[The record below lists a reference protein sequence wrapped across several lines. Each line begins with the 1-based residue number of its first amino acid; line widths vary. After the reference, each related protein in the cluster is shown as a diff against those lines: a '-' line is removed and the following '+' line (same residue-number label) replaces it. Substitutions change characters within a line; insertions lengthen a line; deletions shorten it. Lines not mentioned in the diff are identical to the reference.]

1 VLYDTERQS
10 ARTGERRSA
19 GTVSISEPV
28 TELTDPSPAVAR
40 RAVAEAA
47 ARTNLGRR
55 ETDGLVLG
63 VSEVVANAHLHGA
76 PPVHVA
82 IRETIGAVEVR
93 VTDAGRGPDDLAV
106 GEGVVAPDA
115 TSGRGLWL
123 ARRSCAEVALLTDS
137 AGFSVRLT
145 ARERP
150 A

>member
-1 VLYDTERQS
+1 MS
-10 ARTGERRSA
+10 S
-19 GTVSISEPV
+19 
-28 TELTDPSPAVAR
+28 
-40 RAVAEAA
+40 VAEAA